1 MKTKEMFVTG
11 FVMNLI
17 CVSVSIV
24 SMNFWSPII
33 LDMGMTEIHPDSR
46 SNHTFARSDV
56 VVN

>member
-1 MKTKEMFVTG
+1 MFVTG